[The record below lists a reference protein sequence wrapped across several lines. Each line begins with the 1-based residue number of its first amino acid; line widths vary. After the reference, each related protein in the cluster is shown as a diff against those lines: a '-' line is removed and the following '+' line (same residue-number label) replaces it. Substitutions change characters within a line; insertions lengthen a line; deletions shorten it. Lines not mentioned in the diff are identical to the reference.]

1 MRNYSDVC
9 YLQTARPII
18 FKCLETNWR
27 KHGLHMRKKRF
38 SRFWRLNK
46 GWGEVETLTSSAFHP
61 AVFVRAIPEADL
73 IGRPRWAHI
82 ETGANSGS
90 ALLTFPPVC
99 IRWSI
104 SRSALACD
112 GGRRL
117 FPPQG
122 GGSRH
127 RQLCASAGRRQRGK
141 RWVWNPA
148 GLPWPSS
155 VSIWLWRSSAAP
167 APAGRRVQ
175 GQKISRWEGQ
185 KGLAFLQDVQLVDG
199 ELVVPWPGLY
209 YVYAQT
215 YFRHTHSLEDAEEEG
230 QEEGDRGRPLLQ
242 YVYKKVSVC
251 LSNLW
256 LLIYLISKTNPN
268 LPVLSPTR
276 WTPTQF
282 PSCWWRQAE
291 PPAGLGDPSFPCI
304 PPTRGGC
311 SRSGAATASLWLWP
325 TPPLW
330 TWTRRAASLGRF
342 WSARCDDLRKRA
354 WWEQIV
360 NI

>member
-1 MRNYSDVC
+1 MRYYSDIC
-9 YLQTARPII
+9 YLQTACPII

-27 KHGLHMRKKRF
+27 KHALHMRKKRF
-38 SRFWRLNK
+38 SRFWQLNK
-46 GWGEVETLTSSAFHP
+46 GRGEVETLTSSALHP

-73 IGRPRWAHI
+73 IRRPRWAHI
-82 ETGANSGS
+82 ETRANSGS

-117 FPPQG
+117 FSPQG

-148 GLPWPSS
+148 GLPYASP

-167 APAGRRVQ
+167 ATAGRRVQ

-185 KGLAFLQDVQLVDG
+185 KGLSFLQDVQLVDG

-256 LLIYLISKTNPN
+256 LLIYLISKKNPN
-268 LPVLSPTR
+268 LPVCLPPGELLPSSHPAHEDK
-276 WTPTQF
+276 PNLLLVSGIPVF
-282 PSCWWRQAE
+282 PAFR
-291 PPAGLGDPSFPCI
+291 PP
-304 PPTRGGC
+304 GGAV
-311 SRSGAATASLWLWP
+311 SARERR
-325 TPPLW
+325 PPLCDCDQ
-330 TWTRRAASLGRF
+330 RH
-342 WSARCDDLRKRA
+342 RCGHG
-354 WWEQIV
+354 WEE
-360 NI
+360 